1 VGAIAAAKAA
11 PATAR
16 AMTDLSMT
24 MLLLLNVIGD
34 APLKKE

>member
-1 VGAIAAAKAA
+1 VGTIAAVKAA
-11 PATAR
+11 PASAM

-24 MLLLLNVIGD
+24 MLLLLNVTGD